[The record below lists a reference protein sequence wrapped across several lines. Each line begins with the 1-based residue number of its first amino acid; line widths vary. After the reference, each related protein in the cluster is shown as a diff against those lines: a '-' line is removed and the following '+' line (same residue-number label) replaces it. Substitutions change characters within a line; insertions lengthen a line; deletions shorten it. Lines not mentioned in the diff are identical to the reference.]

1 MKLFSVFKANFAA
14 LQILTT
20 PNSSHL
26 IRRNTKS
33 KSSADRI
40 AERDQG
46 SGEKKELYMKATKL
60 FTLLAGSSLLLS
72 ASAFAGNGGKKSLH
86 FDTAVTIEGKQLA
99 PGDYKFSWTGTGNDV
114 KLDIVK
120 GKETVATVPAHIV
133 TVPRAN
139 REDGYSS
146 TAAEDGSHAVTAV
159 FFTGDKFDL
168 EIGQGTSASTAPAAA
183 TTSPN

>member
-1 MKLFSVFKANFAA
+1 
-14 LQILTT
+14 
-20 PNSSHL
+20 
-26 IRRNTKS
+26 
-33 KSSADRI
+33 
-40 AERDQG
+40 
-46 SGEKKELYMKATKL
+46 MKATKL

-72 ASAFAGNGGKKSLH
+72 AGTFAGNGGKKSLH
-86 FDTAVTIEGKQLA
+86 FDTTVTIEGKQLA
-99 PGDYKFSWTGTGNDV
+99 PGDYKFSWTGTGSDV

-133 TVPRAN
+133 TVPLAN
-139 REDGYSS
+139 KQDGYSS
-146 TAAEDGSHAVTAV
+146 TAAKDGSQAVTTV

>member
-1 MKLFSVFKANFAA
+1 
-14 LQILTT
+14 
-20 PNSSHL
+20 
-26 IRRNTKS
+26 
-33 KSSADRI
+33 
-40 AERDQG
+40 
-46 SGEKKELYMKATKL
+46 MKAAKL

-72 ASAFAGNGGKKSLH
+72 AGAFAGNGGKKSLH
-86 FDTAVTIEGKQLA
+86 FDSTVTIEGKQLV
-99 PGDYKFSWTGTGNDV
+99 PGDYKFSWSGSGNDV

-133 TVPRAN
+133 SVPLAN
-139 REDGYSS
+139 KQDGYSS
-146 TAAEDGSHAVTAV
+146 TVAKDGSQAVTTV